1 MNCILLWL
9 FCNSFSFCHHVVFF
23 ICLLVLFCL
32 FLASV
37 WLHFIAAVFIVTPS
51 FILFMQS
58 NPLHFIAGFCHF
70 SLPFWHAGFCL
81 FGHALVFLIHPL
93 VLLFVFSLFVY
104 DCVFLWFFLLGMLL
118 SFLFIH
124 CFFFFLSFACLC
136 MIAFHC
142 GFCTLL
148 SFAVIFLIPPLF
160 VLFIQLKELHFL
172 PFFVLGFSLAGMLL
186 SFYSSVV
193 CFIYSI
199 K

>member
-1 MNCILLWL
+1 MQSN
-9 FCNSFSFCHHVVFF
+9 
-23 ICLLVLFCL
+23 
-32 FLASV
+32 A
-37 WLHFIAAVFIVTPS
+37 LHFIAV
-51 FILFMQS
+51 
-58 NPLHFIAGFCHF
+58 FCHF

-104 DCVFLWFFLLGMLL
+104 DCVLLWFFLLGMLL

-124 CFFFFLSFACLC
+124 CFFFFLPFACLC